1 MLLIN
6 LALQAMLVNFPPQPP
21 AGLFLLISKP
31 TLDSQNVGLSVNHLE
46 DQRIPE
52 HLEDGA
58 CRHQHQVLAIVKAH
72 WLGLMRNWERAKSF
86 TETPDGQTRKMGKP
100 TSLFGI

>member
-31 TLDSQNVGLSVNHLE
+31 TLDSQNVGLSVNYLE
-46 DQRIPE
+46 NQRIPE
-52 HLEDGA
+52 LLEDGA
-58 CRHQHQVLAIVKAH
+58 CRHQQPSSSDRQSTLAWAH
-72 WLGLMRNWERAKSF
+72 EELGESRRLHRNPRW
-86 TETPDGQTRKMGKP
+86 PKP
-100 TSLFGI
+100 